1 MTKQL
6 ELGQRIHD
14 ASFLIQGKGT
24 IVARRVGNDL
34 QVLDGFEA
42 NEQVLRASKMFLE
55 NANERIVIAD
65 SGEVYFTWDED
76 EEVTEINDQD

>member
-1 MTKQL
+1 MTKKL

-34 QVLDGFEA
+34 QVLDGLQTDE
-42 NEQVLRASKMFLE
+42 NVLRMSKMFLE
-55 NANERIVIAD
+55 NENERIAIAD

>member
-24 IVARRVGNDL
+24 IVARCVGNDL
-34 QVLDGFEA
+34 QVLDGFET

>member
-34 QVLDGFEA
+34 QVLDGFET

-55 NANERIVIAD
+55 NANKRIVIAD

-76 EEVTEINDQD
+76 EEVTEIND

>member
-1 MTKQL
+1 MTKKL

-34 QVLDGFEA
+34 QVLDGLETDE
-42 NEQVLRASKMFLE
+42 NVLRMSKMFLE

-76 EEVTEINDQD
+76 EEVTEIND

>member
-34 QVLDGFEA
+34 QVLDGFET

-65 SGEVYFTWDED
+65 SGEVYLTWDED

>member
-14 ASFLIQGKGT
+14 ASFLIQGKGS

-34 QVLDGFEA
+34 QVLDGFET